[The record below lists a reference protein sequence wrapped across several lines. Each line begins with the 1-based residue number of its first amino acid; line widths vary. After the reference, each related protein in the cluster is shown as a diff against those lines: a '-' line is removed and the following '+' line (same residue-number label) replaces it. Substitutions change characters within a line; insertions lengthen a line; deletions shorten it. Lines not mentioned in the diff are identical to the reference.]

1 MADKNGNLVITKP
14 DNNLNHHGFG
24 GIVSSGD
31 LLLIIV
37 VCPQYPTCILFPS
50 IVLKLGVI
58 LIFVRRGKPPDF
70 LNAIFKME
78 KT

>member
-1 MADKNGNLVITKP
+1 MQLVI
-14 DNNLNHHGFG
+14 
-24 GIVSSGD
+24 IVKKFYFVIFF
-31 LLLIIV
+31 LV
-37 VCPQYPTCILFPS
+37 F
-50 IVLKLGVI
+50 LKLGVI